1 MKKTVA
7 ILLIAV
13 MALSF
18 VACAGKK
25 IIGKWELTDYQGE
38 DELGA
43 RMKGYTFEFKDDGT
57 YTIAGMPAGTYEV
70 KGNKLFF
77 NGDKDEYYKLS
88 ISGNT
93 MKISGSEDTMTFK
106 KK

>member
-13 MALSF
+13 MALSL

-25 IIGKWELTDYQGE
+25 IVGKWELTDYQGE
-38 DELGA
+38 DDLGEK
-43 RMKGYTFEFKDDGT
+43 MKGYVFEFKDDGT
-57 YTIAGMPAGTYEV
+57 YTIAGIKAGTYKV
-70 KGNKLFF
+70 QGSKLFF
-77 NGDKDEYYKLS
+77 NDDTKEYYKLS

-93 MKISGSEDTMTFK
+93 MKISGQEDTMTFTK
-106 KK
+106 K